1 MSATKW
7 ASEESM
13 DPHGD
18 RFSATADNVDP
29 SPPRR
34 YLADRM
40 NGEVREDS
48 TRRPVVMI
56 PELESIDPAKLAEIC
71 SRYGVCELS
80 VFGSAVRGG
89 LTTDSDI
96 DLLVVFDL
104 DSKVGLVRFGQPQE
118 ELPELFGRHVD
129 LVSKDGLKPLI
140 RDEVLSA
147 ARLLYAA

>member
-1 MSATKW
+1 
-7 ASEESM
+7 
-13 DPHGD
+13 
-18 RFSATADNVDP
+18 
-29 SPPRR
+29 
-34 YLADRM
+34 
-40 NGEVREDS
+40 
-48 TRRPVVMI
+48 MI